1 MNRFREARRIV
12 GRSSSRW
19 SFSAQGSGSSNEY
32 SILNDPDLVAW
43 YDAKSSTIT
52 QADATER
59 VSVWSDLSGHG
70 YDLVQATAANQP
82 ILLPDMEVNYLSV
95 PGIASNYASSPDSA
109 AVSLSG
115 DQSIA
120 ARVSLKDWT
129 PSANAVI
136 WAHFKN
142 TVNRR
147 GVLLYITTDGKLHFL
162 WSANGTDFSDK
173 ASTVAN
179 TITDGASAWIMATFD
194 VDNGAA
200 GNDIKFYTAPDSA
213 SLPTTWT
220 QLGATVTTAGV
231 ASVFD
236 TINQITIGTDEA
248 GTDAPQKIFRT
259 VYLSGVVA
267 SDGTGGTIVFDADFT
282 AVPEGAT
289 SFVESSSNA
298 ATVTINTSGAT
309 PAQIVAA
316 GQPSLLWNGAA
327 YWMQTGAITIPAP
340 YFIAETQKAL
350 SWTSGAVAFDGRTA
364 NSFALQQITG
374 SPQVRLHDGGADST
388 TVSPTLSTY
397 YVVTAGQAAD
407 GAGTL
412 RLNLGTATTATMSA
426 TGLGGITECCDGSGT
441 LTFWNGQKKSKLV
454 YAAIPAAADQERLV
468 RYLAVMDNVT
478 LS

>member
-43 YDAKSSTIT
+43 YDVKSSTIT

-70 YDLVQATAANQP
+70 YDLVQATTTAQP
-82 ILLPDMEVNYLSV
+82 ILLPDTGGNYLSV

-136 WAHFKN
+136 WAHFRNAVGKC
-142 TVNRR
+142 
-147 GVLLYITTDGKLHFL
+147 GVLLYITTNGLLHFL

-267 SDGTGGTIVFDADFT
+267 SDGTGVTIVFDADFT

-298 ATVTINTSGAT
+298 ATVTINTSGT
-309 PAQIVAA
+309 IPAQIVAA
-316 GQPSLLWNGAA
+316 GQPSLLFAGSYWLQAVFTRNQPHSLIMVLKPNVWTTGRYYADGSTQNKATFEQGGTTPGTVMYAGA
-327 YWMQTGAITIPAP
+327 
-340 YFIAETQKAL
+340 
-350 SWTSGAVAFDGRTA
+350 
-364 NSFALQQITG
+364 
-374 SPQVRLHDGGADST
+374 
-388 TVSPTLSTY
+388 TLSEVGGNLTIGTY
-397 YVVTAGQAAD
+397 RIA
-407 GAGTL
+407 
-412 RLNLGTATTATMSA
+412 S
-426 TGLGGITECCDGSGT
+426 
-441 LTFWNGQKKSKLV
+441 LV
-454 YAAIPAAADQERLV
+454 YADTGSIQINNNAATTGDVGALNAGGLTVGTSGDGSLGAAFQAKA
-468 RYLAVMDNVT
+468 LAVFSSA
-478 LS
+478 LSATDGRRCVRWFGSRRAFKMRNIL